1 MTEGTGER
9 VTGPDPG
16 ATAAGHAVLS
26 IGSNLGDR
34 LAHLRTAA
42 DALGAFAR
50 SPVYETD
57 PRYLADQPD
66 FLNMAVCGTTELD
79 AADLLARLKALE
91 VELGRREST
100 RFGPR
105 PIDLDILFYGDE
117 IIDSPG
123 LVVPHPRLAER
134 VFVLRPLA
142 DIAPL
147 KRHPVSGKTVST
159 LLDELTDKSGIRVF
173 KTEQRH

>member
-1 MTEGTGER
+1 MTEVCLALGG
-9 VTGPDPG
+9 
-16 ATAAGHAVLS
+16 
-26 IGSNLGDR
+26 NLGDR
-34 LAHLRTAA
+34 MANLDAALA
-42 DALGAFAR
+42 ALPPAVEISAR

-66 FLNMAVCGTTELD
+66 FLNMAVCGTTELG
-79 AADLLARLKALE
+79 ALDLLARLKALE

-142 DIAPL
+142 DIAPH
-147 KRHPVSGKTVST
+147 KCHPVSGKSVST
-159 LLDELTDKSGIRVF
+159 LLDELIDKSGIRVF